1 MRYLLISFL
10 RKRAGQIDEM
20 VSVSKRVRTSDM
32 NNSNVILDFAERKIV
47 KCVVEGKE
55 HESTFDQMRDY
66 YYKVYPTLIDQLER
80 EAIITAQQEM
90 PANRQQRRAQ
100 QAKK

>member
-32 NNSNVILDFAERKIV
+32 NSANVILDFADKKVV
-47 KCVVEGKE
+47 KCMIEGQN
-55 HESTFDQMRDY
+55 HDTTFDKMRDY
-66 YYKVYPTLIDQLER
+66 YARVYPNLVEQLER
-80 EAIITAQQEM
+80 EASITKDREKLE
-90 PANRQQRRAQ
+90 
-100 QAKK
+100 AKLSPKKK

>member
-32 NNSNVILDFAERKIV
+32 NNANVILDFADKKVI
-47 KCVVEGKE
+47 KCIIEGKN
-55 HESTFDQMRDY
+55 HDTNFDKMREY
-66 YYKVYPTLIDQLER
+66 YARIYPNLIEQLDK
-80 EAIITAQQEM
+80 EAHIEKDKEKLA
-90 PANRQQRRAQ
+90 
-100 QAKK
+100 AKLSPNKK

>member
-32 NNSNVILDFAERKIV
+32 NNANVILDFADKKVV
-47 KCVVEGKE
+47 KCIIEGKN
-55 HESTFDQMRDY
+55 HETSFDKMREY
-66 YYKVYPTLIDQLER
+66 YVQIYPNLVEQLER
-80 EAIITAQQEM
+80 EASIEKDKQKLE
-90 PANRQQRRAQ
+90 
-100 QAKK
+100 AKLAPKR

>member
-32 NNSNVILDFAERKIV
+32 TNANVILDFADKKVI
-47 KCVVEGKE
+47 KCIIEGQN
-55 HESTFDQMRDY
+55 HDTTFEKMRDY
-66 YYKVYPTLIDQLER
+66 YNRIYPNLIEQLER
-80 EAIITAQQEM
+80 EAHIEKDKEKLA
-90 PANRQQRRAQ
+90 
-100 QAKK
+100 AKLAPKK

>member
-32 NNSNVILDFAERKIV
+32 NSANVILDFADKKVV
-47 KCVVEGKE
+47 KCIIEGQN
-55 HESTFDQMRDY
+55 HDTTFDKMRDY
-66 YYKVYPTLIDQLER
+66 YARVYPNLVEQLER
-80 EAIITAQQEM
+80 EASITKDREKLE
-90 PANRQQRRAQ
+90 
-100 QAKK
+100 AKLSPKKK

>member
-32 NNSNVILDFAERKIV
+32 TNANVILDFADKKV
-47 KCVVEGKE
+47 LKCVIEGQN
-55 HESTFDQMRDY
+55 HDTTFEKMREY
-66 YYKVYPTLIDQLER
+66 YVRVYPNLIEQLEKEAGITKDR
-80 EAIITAQQEM
+80 EKLESKLAPT
-90 PANRQQRRAQ
+90 
-100 QAKK
+100 KKKK